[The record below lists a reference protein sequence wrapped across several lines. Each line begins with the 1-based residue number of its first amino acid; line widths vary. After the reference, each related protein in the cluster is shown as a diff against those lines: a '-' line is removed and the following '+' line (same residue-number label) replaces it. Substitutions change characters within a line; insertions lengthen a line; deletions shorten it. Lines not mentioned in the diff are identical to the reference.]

1 MKKFLLIISI
11 LFLTSCVEQNSTISF
26 SSISSIAISNEIEHE
41 YSEISYYRLN
51 WNEIFNVEK
60 DDYYVYLFST
70 TCSHCSSI
78 KNKIIEFALN
88 NRNVYFIEDSAEIIF
103 KNDVNYTIGLTSFEN
118 LAILGFPSLLKIT
131 NKILNKNIAG
141 TEKIINELKL

>member
-26 SSISSIAISNEIEHE
+26 SSISSVAISNEIEHE

-60 DDYYVYLFST
+60 DNYYVYLFST

>member
-26 SSISSIAISNEIEHE
+26 SSISSIAISSEIEHE

-60 DDYYVYLFST
+60 DNYYVYLFST

-88 NRNVYFIEDSAEIIF
+88 NRNVYFIEDSAEITF